1 MSDDQD
7 YYCLICGGD
16 DRLAPLELAQV
27 GGGRTDWA
35 HDHCYATLH
44 LESAIQSL
52 QEALRRLNRVKFDT
66 RGALKCLARTRPE
79 LRAAKNCLTGKARG

>member
-1 MSDDQD
+1 MSDDQY

-16 DRLAPLELAQV
+16 DRSAPLELAQV

-44 LESAIQSL
+44 LESAIRSL
-52 QEALRRLNRVKFDT
+52 HQALKRLHRVKFDS
-66 RGALKCLARTRPE
+66 RGAVKCLAKARLE
-79 LRAAKNCLTGKARG
+79 LVAAEDSLTGKARG